1 VEASGAA
8 RGSGAPAPATG
19 PKKNRDDQDWQ
30 QTVDRLGLSGMARV
44 LAQHCELVGRDA
56 GRVELRIAKAHQH
69 LLDGPFQQRLKA
81 ALQQH
86 FGAPL
91 RVAIQVVPDAGGAP
105 AAIADRDRQQRQE
118 QAIAGIESDPFVR
131 ELVEGFDARVIES
144 SIKPAQS
151 SDGKQ

>member
-1 VEASGAA
+1 LSCDRRPTSNA
-8 RGSGAPAPATG
+8 RRPIP
-19 PKKNRDDQDWQ
+19 
-30 QTVDRLGLSGMARV
+30 
-44 LAQHCELVGRDA
+44 
-56 GRVELRIAKAHQH
+56 
-69 LLDGPFQQRLKA
+69 QRLKA

-105 AAIADRDRQQRQE
+105 AAIAGRDRQQRQE

-144 SIKPAQS
+144 TIKPAQS
-151 SDGKQ
+151 SDGKK